1 MGRTQWPKEIDG
13 MATILEDGVGVK
25 DLKSLDTKE
34 LLIEMLTEL
43 KKIEYHLMLA
53 SDADLTNFRR
63 QKDAN
68 Y

>member
-34 LLIEMLTEL
+34 LLIEMLREL

-53 SDADLTNFRR
+53 SDADLTNL
-63 QKDAN
+63 
-68 Y
+68 